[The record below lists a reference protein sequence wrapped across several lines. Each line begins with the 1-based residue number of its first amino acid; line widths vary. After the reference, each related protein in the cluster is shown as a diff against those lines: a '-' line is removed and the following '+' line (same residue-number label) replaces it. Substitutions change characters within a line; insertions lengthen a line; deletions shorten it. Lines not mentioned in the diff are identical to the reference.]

1 MAHNKLD
8 TYSFLIIVHVRQ
20 RAKSLQIHPYMDIFI
35 HISTLKVLSK
45 GSQEA
50 DIVAFNIY
58 NAQVRTIDT
67 SPTTGKIDFVMV
79 KLVTFQ

>member
-1 MAHNKLD
+1 
-8 TYSFLIIVHVRQ
+8 
-20 RAKSLQIHPYMDIFI
+20 MDIFI

-58 NAQVRTIDT
+58 DAQVRTIDT